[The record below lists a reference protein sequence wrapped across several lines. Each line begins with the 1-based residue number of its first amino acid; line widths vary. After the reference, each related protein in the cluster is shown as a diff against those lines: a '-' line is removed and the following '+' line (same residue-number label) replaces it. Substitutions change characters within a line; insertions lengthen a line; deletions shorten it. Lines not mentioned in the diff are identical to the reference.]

1 MNKFVTKTIKR
12 LSTTKNDSRQ
22 LCLMINVVL
31 KRQFDAKIDR
41 HALQIND
48 NEVSKDP
55 EQVAFERAVFREL
68 AGSADD

>member
-12 LSTTKNDSRQ
+12 LSTTKNDCRQ

-31 KRQFDAKIDR
+31 KRQSDAKIDR